1 MMKLSQLL
9 EDDEALD
16 TIAATILETLKDEG
30 VIRST
35 DGLDE
40 SVAEVHIKESVRAGL
55 EQVQE
60 EMSYEN

>member
-1 MMKLSQLL
+1 MKLQQLL
-9 EDDEALD
+9 DDDEAIR
-16 TIAATILETLKDEG
+16 TIASVILETLKDEG

-35 DGLDE
+35 DELDE
-40 SVAEVHIKESVRAGL
+40 SVSEVHIKEAVRAGL

>member
-1 MMKLSQLL
+1 MKLQQLL
-9 EDDEALD
+9 DDDEAIR
-16 TIAATILETLKDEG
+16 TIASTILETLKDEG

-35 DGLDE
+35 DELDE
-40 SVAEVHIKESVRAGL
+40 SVSEVHIKEAVRAGL

>member
-1 MMKLSQLL
+1 MKLSQLL
-9 EDDEALD
+9 EDDEALN
-16 TIAATILETLKDEG
+16 TIAANILETLKDEG

-35 DGLDE
+35 DELDE

>member
-1 MMKLSQLL
+1 MKLTQLL

-16 TIAATILETLKDEG
+16 TIAANILETLKDEG

-35 DGLDE
+35 DELDE
-40 SVAEVHIKESVRAGL
+40 SVIEVHIKESVRAGL

>member
-1 MMKLSQLL
+1 MKLTQLL

-16 TIAATILETLKDEG
+16 TIATTILETLKDEG

-35 DGLDE
+35 DELDE
-40 SVAEVHIKESVRAGL
+40 SVIEVHIKESVRAGL

>member
-1 MMKLSQLL
+1 MMKLTQLL
-9 EDDEALD
+9 EDDEALN

-35 DGLDE
+35 DELDE

>member
-9 EDDEALD
+9 EDDEALN
-16 TIAATILETLKDEG
+16 TITANILETLKDEG
-30 VIRST
+30 VIRSS
-35 DGLDE
+35 DELDE
-40 SVAEVHIKESVRAGL
+40 SVIEVHIKESVRAGL

>member
-9 EDDEALD
+9 EDDEALN
-16 TIAATILETLKDEG
+16 TIAANILETLKDEG

-35 DGLDE
+35 DELDE